1 MFTVKAGVVKLKAVA
16 KIVPPVATEYQRR
29 VLAFK
34 PAVPLSVAVLP
45 EQIETP
51 DALGAPGFTV
61 TVTVDR
67 APSHRVV
74 AL

>member
-1 MFTVKAGVVKLKAVA
+1 MLAVKAGVVKLNAVA
-16 KIVPPVATEYQRR
+16 KIVPPVATEYHRK
-29 VLAFK
+29 VLAFR

-61 TVTVDR
+61 IVTVDR
-67 APSHRVV
+67 VPSHSVV